1 VFRRLLPDSATGLSP
16 ADVVRDLELAS
27 LAPADRPYLV
37 VNMAAT
43 ADGRVAIGGRSAP
56 VAGPADRELFHE
68 LRAQGDAV
76 MAGAGTVRVERYRP
90 FRKPALAVL
99 VSGSLDLPADLP
111 ILQDPGSRV
120 VIVTQSPDSLPEA
133 AASVSYLRTDLAS
146 AMRALRFEYGVRS
159 IVCEG
164 GPHLN
169 DSLLRE
175 GLVDELFLCVSP
187 KLAGDSSQPAGV
199 EGLAL
204 PEPVELSL
212 ISLHEAE
219 EHVFL
224 RYRVSSRTGRSRAP
238 QQPALEEGRR
248 P

>member
-1 VFRRLLPDSATGLSP
+1 VFRRLLPDFADGLSP
-16 ADVVRDLELAS
+16 ADVVAGLGLGD
-27 LAPADRPYLV
+27 LAPPGRPYV
-37 VNMAAT
+37 VLNMAST
-43 ADGRVAIGGRSAP
+43 ADGRVSIGGRSAP
-56 VAGPADRELFHE
+56 VAGKADRELFHE

-76 MAGAGTVRVERYRP
+76 MAGASTARVERYRP
-90 FRKPALAVL
+90 FRVPAVGVF

-111 ILQDPGSRV
+111 MLQDPASRV
-120 VIVTQSPDSLPEA
+120 VVVTRAEAGSLGDVA
-133 AASVSYLRTDLAS
+133 AEVTYLRQQDRELAP
-146 AMRALRFEYGVRS
+146 ALAALRSELGVRS

-204 PEPVELSL
+204 PEPVGLELV
-212 ISLHEAE
+212 SLHEAD
-219 EHVFL
+219 EHVFF
-224 RYRVSSRTGRSRAP
+224 RYRVVR
-238 QQPALEEGRR
+238 
-248 P
+248 